1 MLLATLQAAIAAE
14 RSAHGSNRRSA
25 YRTTRHLLG
34 GCRTIGIGSRAL
46 AVALHSSIGSVSARG
61 SFDGPIPAS
70 TFAELANLPDG
81 TMERWNR
88 QHLLAGAGTDPVEGE
103 TYPASELIRTL
114 LTQSPSTDDTLA
126 PAGVLHSQY
135 SG

>member
-14 RSAHGSNRRSA
+14 RSAHGSDRRSA
-25 YRTTRHLLG
+25 YRTTRYLLG

-46 AVALHSSIGSVSARG
+46 AVALQSSIGSINARG
-61 SFDGPIPAS
+61 SFDGPIPAG

-81 TMERWNR
+81 TVEHWSR
-88 QHLLAGAGTDPVEGE
+88 QQLLAESGTDPVDGD
-103 TYPASELIRTL
+103 TYLASELIRTL
-114 LTQSPSTDDTLA
+114 LVQRPSTDNA
-126 PAGVLHSQY
+126 PAHAGVPHSQA